1 MAEISHT
8 HVERDPRPIILFE
21 TFGFDNTGH
30 IDMNVSDEVVY
41 IPKDS
46 PPADQSMMG
55 FFITTAEAETQLQIE
70 LRNGGCVLD
79 NPNIHKLF
87 TLADVEMGK
96 NEATGVYTHYYDV
109 PDARE
114 YSMFFAN
121 CQPNSVVS
129 MKVRLAF
136 YNIEAGGKKDYLPAG
151 KTQLPKLFFLC
162 FLIYAIAA
170 GVWIYICYRAKA
182 TVHKIHWLMGGLVF
196 LKALTV
202 LTQAGMY
209 SWIKTTGQ
217 PDGWNIA
224 FYVFS
229 FFRGIMLFVVIVLIG
244 TGWSFLKPFLQDK
257 EKKVMMIVIPLQVL
271 ANIAVVILDETG
283 PSNREWFTWR
293 DILHL
298 VDIICCCAILFPIV
312 WSIKHLREAASTDG
326 KAARNL
332 IKLTLF
338 RQFYVMVV
346 SYIYFTRI
354 VVYLLKSTTPYHYA
368 WTADL
373 ADQAAA
379 LLFYVL
385 TGYKFRPVEQNPYFV
400 LDDEEEEAAR
410 EALRDEEFDL

>member
-1 MAEISHT
+1 MGLLWRLGLLILLSWSMCSMAEISHT

-229 FFRGIMLFVVIVLIG
+229 FFRGIMVSDLIEWVHVLSG
-244 TGWSFLKPFLQDK
+244 VP
-257 EKKVMMIVIPLQVL
+257 
-271 ANIAVVILDETG
+271 
-283 PSNREWFTWR
+283 
-293 DILHL
+293 
-298 VDIICCCAILFPIV
+298 
-312 WSIKHLREAASTDG
+312 
-326 KAARNL
+326 
-332 IKLTLF
+332 
-338 RQFYVMVV
+338 
-346 SYIYFTRI
+346 
-354 VVYLLKSTTPYHYA
+354 
-368 WTADL
+368 
-373 ADQAAA
+373 
-379 LLFYVL
+379 
-385 TGYKFRPVEQNPYFV
+385 
-400 LDDEEEEAAR
+400 
-410 EALRDEEFDL
+410 